1 MADLIPIDLI
11 YPNQEQPR
19 KHFERYALKKLA
31 ASIREQG
38 VLQPISVIRV
48 GDSYI
53 LVDGERRLR
62 AARMAGLTEIPA
74 DVRDGE
80 MPEARDMLLMALVA
94 NVQREDLNPIEEGQA
109 YQRMHQEF
117 KMSQMEIAR
126 RTGVSIARVSGRLKL
141 LELDQPIQNLIA
153 VKRLHRDVTLAN
165 ELIKIP
171 DEEARIK
178 LAEGLAQSKANL
190 DASIDAARKVSRAL
204 LTQFE
209 SGTPALS
216 YGKRKAGV
224 EKLSLPEWDAL
235 YQLNRVPPWQVVTEA
250 AMGTCDNCGLRPV
263 ASEENCGQ
271 CPAVELLRRMLE
283 RAQRGTNGH

>member
-1 MADLIPIDLI
+1 MADLIPIDRI

-19 KHFERYALKKLA
+19 KHFERAALRSLA
-31 ASIREQG
+31 TSIREQG

-48 GDSYI
+48 GDEYI

-62 AARMAGLTEIPA
+62 AARMAGLKEIPA
-74 DVRDGE
+74 QVRDGE
-80 MPEARDMLLMALVA
+80 MPQARDMLLMAMVA
-94 NVQREDLNPIEEGQA
+94 NVQREDLNPIEEGEA
-109 YQRMHQEF
+109 YQRMYQEF
-117 KMSQMEIAR
+117 GMSQTEIAR
-126 RTGVSIARVSGRLKL
+126 KTGVSLSRVNGRMQL
-141 LELDQPIQNLIA
+141 LDLDAPIQDLIA
-153 VKRLHRDVTLAN
+153 EKRLHRDVGLAK
-165 ELIKIP
+165 ELLKVP
-171 DEEARIK
+171 DTETRIK
-178 LAEGLAQSKANL
+178 LAEGLAKSGANL
-190 DASIDAARKVSRAL
+190 DKSIEAVRKVNRSL
-204 LTQFE
+204 IGE
-209 SGTPALS
+209 YEYGTPALS

-224 EKLSLPEWDAL
+224 EKLPLPEWDAL